1 MQDRFA
7 MYLLQERPFDNTN
20 KPNIRRSALGYI
32 MEGNVEKAVNELKL
46 WNLFAFLPGGD
57 KQQQMTMSELQ
68 TDFEKYIKEYSK

>member
-1 MQDRFA
+1 
-7 MYLLQERPFDNTN
+7 
-20 KPNIRRSALGYI
+20 

-46 WNLFAFLPGGD
+46 WNLFAFLPGGG